1 LSAKLTGV
9 KISIKLTLKQDTMK
23 KLMVFS
29 LAILLAIGCTSG
41 TKKMEKELQTLIDS
55 LEIKV
60 KPVEAGAALAY
71 FDAAVTGKAEEYDKS
86 SELNIQLSKI
96 YADKTAFA
104 RLKVF
109 RESGKISDTLLTRQM
124 NVLYNSFLA
133 NQVDE
138 KKMEELIRA
147 QTKLEQKYSTFRAMV
162 DGRKFTD
169 NEIEAVLKSATN
181 SIELEKCWLASKQ
194 IGDTVASDV
203 VNLVKK
209 RNEIARELGFSNYH
223 EMSLKLS
230 DQDPAQIETLFDEL
244 DSLTRGTFTSL
255 KADMDAVL
263 AKKYKVKPENLMPW
277 HYQNRFFQEAP
288 AIYNVNL
295 DSYFADKDVVQ
306 LSKDYY
312 AGIGLDVTS
321 ILAKSDLYEREGK
334 YQHAFCTHIDRSG
347 DVRVVCNVKSNNQ
360 WMNTMLHELGHGVY
374 DQNIDMTLPFFLRTP
389 AHTFTTEAI
398 AMIFGRLSSNPY
410 WLRDNAGVPAEEADR
425 ISSDVSNSLRLEQL
439 VFSRWCQVM
448 FRFEK
453 SMYANPDQDL
463 NKLWWDLAEKYQLLK
478 KPEGRN
484 NADWASKIHIAL
496 YPCYYHNYQL
506 GELLA
511 SQLQAYINTHI
522 LKVAT
527 YDITSLSK
535 NPEIGK
541 YLLVKVFRPGAKY
554 QWNDMIKRAT
564 GEELTA
570 KYYAG
575 EFIR

>member
-1 LSAKLTGV
+1 
-9 KISIKLTLKQDTMK
+9 MK

-29 LAILLAIGCTSG
+29 LAILLIAGCNSG
-41 TKKMEKELQTLIDS
+41 AKKMEKDLAAFIDS

-71 FDAAVTGKAEEYDKS
+71 FNAAVTGKTEEYDKS

-96 YADKTAFA
+96 YADKAAFA
-104 RLKVF
+104 KLKDF
-109 RESGKISDTLLTRQM
+109 KESGKISDTLLTRQM
-124 NVLYNSFLA
+124 GVLYNSFLA

-147 QTKLEQKYSTFRAMV
+147 QTKLEQKYSTFRATV
-162 DGRKFTD
+162 DRKKFTD
-169 NEIEAVLKSATN
+169 NEIESVLKNSAN
-181 SIELEKCWLASKQ
+181 NKELEKCWLASKQ
-194 IGDTVASDV
+194 IGDTVATDV
-203 VNLVKK
+203 IKLVKI
-209 RNEIARELGFSNYH
+209 RNEIARELGFTNYH

-230 DQDPAQIETLFDEL
+230 DQDPAQIEKLFDEL
-244 DSLTRGTFTSL
+244 DYLTLNTFVAL
-255 KADMDAVL
+255 KTDVDAVL
-263 AKKYKVKPENLMPW
+263 AKKYKVKQEALMPW

-312 AGIGLDVTS
+312 KGIGLDVTR
-321 ILAKSDLYEREGK
+321 ILSKSDLFEREGK

-347 DVRVVCNVKSNNQ
+347 DVRVVCNVKNNNQ

-374 DQNIDMTLPFFLRTP
+374 DQNIDMKLPYFLRTP

-410 WLRDNAGVPAEEADR
+410 WLRDNVGVSAEEADR
-425 ISSDVSNSLRLEQL
+425 IKNDVSNSLRLEQL

-463 NKLWWDLAEKYQLLK
+463 NKLWWDLVEKYQLLK

-484 NADWASKIHIAL
+484 SADWASKIHIAL

-511 SQLQAYINTHI
+511 SQLQVHINTHI
-522 LKVAT
+522 LKAAE
-527 YDITSLSK
+527 YDVVSLSN
-535 NPEIGK
+535 NPEIGT
-541 YLLVKVFRPGAKY
+541 YLLENVFRPGAKY

>member
-1 LSAKLTGV
+1 
-9 KISIKLTLKQDTMK
+9 MK

-29 LAILLAIGCTSG
+29 LAILLLVSCTPG
-41 TKKMEKELQTLIDS
+41 TKKMEKELQTFIDS
-55 LEIKV
+55 LEIKI
-60 KPVEAGAALAY
+60 KPVETGANLAY

-96 YADKTAFA
+96 YSDKAAFA
-104 RLKVF
+104 RLKTF
-109 RESGKISDTLLTRQM
+109 KESGKITDSLLTRQLK
-124 NVLYNSFLA
+124 VLYDNFLA

-147 QTKLEQKYSTFRAMV
+147 QTKLEQKYSTFRAMM
-162 DGRKFTD
+162 DSKKFTD
-169 NEIEAVLKSATN
+169 NEIESVLKNSTN
-181 SIELEKCWLASKQ
+181 NKELEKCWLASKQ
-194 IGDTVASDV
+194 IGDSVASDV
-203 VNLVKK
+203 VKLVKM
-209 RNEIARELGFSNYH
+209 RNEIAHELGFSNYQ
-223 EMSLKLS
+223 EMSMKLS
-230 DQDPAQIETLFDEL
+230 DQDPAQIEKLFDEL
-244 DSLTRGTFTSL
+244 DSLTRGTFTAL
-255 KADMDAVL
+255 KAEMDAVL
-263 AKKYKVKPENLMPW
+263 AKKYKVKPEALMPW

-295 DSYFADKDVVQ
+295 DSYFADKDVVK
-306 LSKDYY
+306 LAKDYY
-312 AGIGLDVTS
+312 AGIGLDVTG
-321 ILAKSDLYEREGK
+321 ILSKSDLYEKEGK

-347 DVRVVCNVKSNNQ
+347 DVRVVCNVKNNSQ
-360 WMNTMLHELGHGVY
+360 WMNTVLHELGHGVY
-374 DQNIDMTLPFFLRTP
+374 DQNIDRMLPYFLRTP

-398 AMIFGRLSSNPY
+398 AMLFGRLSSNPY
-410 WLRDNAGVPAEEADR
+410 WLRDNVGISAEEANR
-425 ISSDVSNSLRLEQL
+425 ISTDVSKSLQLEQL

-463 NKLWWDLAEKYQLLK
+463 NKLWWNLVEKYQLLK
-478 KPEGRN
+478 KPAGRN

-511 SQLQAYINTHI
+511 SQLQATINTQV
-522 LKVAT
+522 LKVGAN
-527 YDITSLSK
+527 DIVSLSK
-535 NPEIGK
+535 NPEIGTF
-541 YLLVKVFRPGAKY
+541 LLNKVFRPGDKY

-575 EFIR
+575 QFIK

>member
-1 LSAKLTGV
+1 MKP
-9 KISIKLTLKQDTMK
+9 DTMK

-29 LAILLAIGCTSG
+29 MAILLAVSCTPG
-41 TKKMEKELQTLIDS
+41 TKKMEKELQTFIDS
-55 LEIKV
+55 LEVKV

-96 YADKTAFA
+96 YADKASFA
-104 RLKVF
+104 KLKEF
-109 RESGKISDTLLTRQM
+109 KASGKIMDTLLTRQM
-124 NVLYNSFLA
+124 NVLYNAFLA

-138 KKMEELIRA
+138 RKMEELIRA

-162 DGRKFTD
+162 DGKKFTD
-169 NEIEAVLKSATN
+169 NEIESVLKSATN
-181 SIELEKCWLASKQ
+181 NKELEKCWLASKQ
-194 IGDTVASDV
+194 IGDAVATDV
-203 VNLVKK
+203 IKLVKM

-230 DQDPAQIETLFDEL
+230 DQDPAQIEKLFDEL
-244 DSLTRGTFTSL
+244 DSLTRGTFTAL
-255 KADMDAVL
+255 KAEVDAVL

-288 AIYNVNL
+288 AIYNVDL

-312 AGIGLDVTS
+312 AGIGLDVTG
-321 ILAKSDLYEREGK
+321 ILAKSDLYEKEGK

-347 DVRVVCNVKSNNQ
+347 DVRVVCNVKNNNQ

-374 DQNIDMTLPFFLRTP
+374 DQHIDMTLPYFLRTP

-398 AMIFGRLSSNPY
+398 AMIFGRLSSNPN
-410 WLRDNAGVPAEEADR
+410 WLHDNAGVPAEEAER
-425 ISSDVSNSLRLEQL
+425 ISSDVSKSLRLEQL

-463 NKLWWDLAEKYQLLK
+463 NKLWWDLAEKYQLLTR
-478 KPEGRN
+478 PEGRN
-484 NADWASKIHIAL
+484 SADWASKIHIAL

-511 SQLQAYINTHI
+511 SQLQAYINTQI
-522 LKVAT
+522 LKAAAGDVV
-527 YDITSLSK
+527 SLSN
-535 NPEIGK
+535 NPEIGA
-541 YLLVKVFRPGAKY
+541 YLLNMVFRPGAKY

-575 EFIR
+575 EFLK